1 MKRINILLTVAAFSV
16 LVLGLPAIA
25 SAQYGNGG
33 YYPNGGNGGYYP
45 NGNGGYG
52 NNGYY
57 GDIRGTVRDLKDR
70 SRDFERMIDQNERAF
85 TYGQYGNNG
94 YYNKD
99 AYKNL
104 KKLADRFKSA
114 ADKLEDK
121 YDARNMNKG
130 YDAANNVLNLG
141 NQMEQSLYSFGN
153 GGLLNGNWSRIQ
165 NDLRIVA
172 NTYGINYYGNNGYYP
187 NYPNG
192 QNYPNGRYPNGQN
205 YPNGRYPNG
214 RYPNNRNGNWR
225 NRIPFPL
232 PF

>member
-1 MKRINILLTVAAFSV
+1 MRRINIILTTAAFSL

-25 SAQYGNGG
+25 SAQY
-33 YYPNGGNGGYYP
+33 GNGGYYP

-70 SRDFERMIDQNERAF
+70 SKNFEKMVDRDKNAVYNGGG
-85 TYGQYGNNG
+85 YGGYGG
-94 YYNKD
+94 YNNKD

-104 KKLADRFKSA
+104 KKTLDRFKDA
-114 ADKLEDK
+114 ADRLEDR
-121 YDARNMNKG
+121 YNYRDINRSSNEARN
-130 YDAANNVLNLG
+130 VLDLG
-141 NQMEQSLYSFGN
+141 NQVNQSLYSFGN
-153 GGLLNGNWSRIQ
+153 NGYWQGEWSQIE

-172 NTYGINYYGNNGYYP
+172 NTYGYNYYGNNGNYR

-192 QNYPNGRYPNGQN
+192 QNYPNRQN
-205 YPNGRYPNG
+205 YPNGQ

-225 NRIPFPL
+225 NRVPFPL